1 MQFCKQKSE
10 PPRTTFNVQVQISD
24 MIYINIYISWAS
36 GWHVIQSAFG
46 TNCRNCSLTAKNI
59 QRMQKIQMKK
69 KKNIWKRIP
78 FYYSIRMV
86 MYDNT
91 LGDHKGPMTSLNAC
105 ADSRITSRKREKET
119 EREIATKM
127 MCVMRFQYQ
136 YRICLATR
144 AIVVY
149 IWVADRRETQTE
161 LHKPFWLLLSNSKLW
176 RAYGSIQFG
185 SDRAERS
192 AAASVAEAIELQNS
206 SRIADIID
214 VINISW

>member
-1 MQFCKQKSE
+1 
-10 PPRTTFNVQVQISD
+10 
-24 MIYINIYISWAS
+24 
-36 GWHVIQSAFG
+36 
-46 TNCRNCSLTAKNI
+46 
-59 QRMQKIQMKK
+59 
-69 KKNIWKRIP
+69 
-78 FYYSIRMV
+78 
-86 MYDNT
+86 
-91 LGDHKGPMTSLNAC
+91 
-105 ADSRITSRKREKET
+105 
-119 EREIATKM
+119 
-127 MCVMRFQYQ
+127 MRFQYQ